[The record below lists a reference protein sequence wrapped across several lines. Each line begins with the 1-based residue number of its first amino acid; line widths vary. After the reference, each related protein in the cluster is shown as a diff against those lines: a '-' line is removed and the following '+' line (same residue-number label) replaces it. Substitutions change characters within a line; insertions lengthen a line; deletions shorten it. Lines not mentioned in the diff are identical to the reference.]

1 MSDQADKV
9 KLLRSL
15 HIPGAPLV
23 LPNAWDV
30 GSARAVVNSGFPVVA
45 TASSAIAAALGY
57 DDGEG
62 APSQEMM
69 FVAQR
74 IAASVDVPVTVD
86 AEAGYGMAPE
96 ELVELLVG
104 IGVVGCNIED
114 SDHANG
120 GLIDVDVRATYIAQ
134 MRAAADRIGVPA

>member
-1 MSDQADKV
+1 MADQADKAE
-9 KLLRSL
+9 LLRSL
-15 HIPGAPLV
+15 HIPDAPLV

-30 GSARAVVNSGFPVVA
+30 DSARAVVDVGFPVVA
-45 TASSAIAAALGY
+45 TASNAIAAALGY

-62 APSQEMM
+62 APSEEMR

-96 ELVELLVG
+96 ELVELL
-104 IGVVGCNIED
+104 
-114 SDHANG
+114 S
-120 GLIDVDVRATYIAQ
+120 R
-134 MRAAADRIGVPA
+134 DRSRRL